1 MKQLVTMKPTA
12 SVKPPAFVHQTV
24 KSSKKLLQII
34 KFAGTLQYLKD
45 VKQLSARDLGRF
57 TKENLSIMGTTFI
70 KIGQLLSTRTD
81 LIEKDF
87 ASELATLQDNV
98 PPFDITIY
106 REYLKTVLAEFEEVP
121 IASASIG
128 QVHQGKLQNGDIVA
142 IKLKRPG
149 IKEEIATDFQM
160 LLGFIAFLRR
170 FSDQRELYELETVFK
185 QYYTLLY
192 EEIDFQ
198 REMDNMDNFYTM
210 FSDDETR
217 KWIKIPKNYRDLSN
231 NDIIVMEYLPAIKIT
246 NLAKLDE
253 LKFNKGRIA
262 QKLVESYLIQI
273 TEHGKVHIDP
283 HPGNVGITESGKI
296 VFYDY
301 GMVSNINPV
310 LIEKFQELL
319 MAVNE
324 KDCDKIASVMVE
336 AEIVSVDPEN
346 MIYLKVFVLSFL
358 NYLDTVNI
366 EYFRENF
373 IDKLSTSELPF
384 LISSNF
390 LLLLRGLTI
399 LEGVCKTLD
408 PDFNYSEVITKFTSK
423 FPFDIQYFEERALRD
438 IMSLQQ
444 LRVPQ
449 AIDKSKKIDIDR
461 ELMEKQLKELSIA
474 KKEVQSRQQYF
485 NIIVIFLMCVF
496 GLEGDV
502 IQHNVF
508 LQFGIIGI
516 TFLTLY
522 SK

>member
-1 MKQLVTMKPTA
+1 MKHLESMKPITSQQKFA
-12 SVKPPAFVHQTV
+12 QQTV

-34 KFAGTLQYLKD
+34 KFTSTLQYLKE
-45 VKQLSARDLGRF
+45 VKKLSPKELGKF
-57 TKENLSIMGTTFI
+57 TKDNLTSMGATFI

-81 LIEKDF
+81 LIDKEF

-98 PPFDITIY
+98 TPFDISLY
-106 REYLKTVLAEFEEVP
+106 REYLNEVLLEFNETP
-121 IASASIG
+121 IATASIG
-128 QVHQGKLQNGDIVA
+128 QVHQGKLKSGQIVA

-170 FSDQRELYELETVFK
+170 LSDQRELYELQSVFE

-192 EEIDFQ
+192 EEIDFK
-198 REMDNMDNFYTM
+198 REMSNMNDFYDM
-210 FSDDETR
+210 FNNEETR
-217 KWIKIPKNYRDLSN
+217 KWIKIPNNYGDLSTD
-231 NDIIVMEYLPAIKIT
+231 DIIVMEYLPAIKIT
-246 NLAKLDE
+246 NLEKIDA
-253 LKFNKGRIA
+253 LKFNRAKIA
-262 QKLVESYLIQI
+262 QKLVEAYLIQI
-273 TEHGKVHIDP
+273 TEYGKVHIDP
-283 HPGNVGITESGKI
+283 HPGNVGITENGKI

-310 LIEKFQELL
+310 LIQKFQELL

-324 KDCDKIASVMVE
+324 KDCDKIACVMVE
-336 AEIVSVDPEN
+336 ADIVSVEPEN

-358 NYLDTVNI
+358 NYLDTVDI
-366 EYFRENF
+366 QYFRDNF
-373 IDKLSTSELPF
+373 IDKLNTSQLPF

-423 FPFDIQYFEERALRD
+423 FPFDIQYLEERALKD
-438 IMSLQQ
+438 IFSLQQ
-444 LRVPQ
+444 LRIPQ
-449 AIDKSKKIDIDR
+449 SIDKSKKIDIER
-461 ELMEKQLKELSIA
+461 QLMEKQLQELSTT
-474 KKEVQSRQQYF
+474 KKEVQSKQQYF
-485 NIIVIFLMCVF
+485 NMLVVFLMCVF
-496 GLEGDV
+496 GMEGDI

-508 LQFGIIGI
+508 LQIGITSI

-522 SK
+522 NK